1 MDQQKELIRHFVCKA
16 WRHMTRAQQVLI
28 FRWRLAAASASSPH
42 FHAAAIHRAGGR
54 VVRGRGRGH
63 TKDGDAAAGAGD
75 PPLHVEVAAE
85 LRHQLPRVPHRL
97 AAQVRL
103 RRHRPRPRRRLAAAP
118 AARHGWW
125 LPASSAAPG
134 GVWWGDSGC
143 SASSYYSPRAAGAAR
158 LVRDCVRGFTCAG
171 PTRQRVVCGESQ
183 RAGRGGNGTGNNWRR
198 RGVVTF
204 FTRIR
209 GTRSPVWGWEGGWP
223 QCQWTVVVEQL
234 EGVV

>member
-1 MDQQKELIRHFVCKA
+1 
-16 WRHMTRAQQVLI
+16 MTRAQQVLI

-42 FHAAAIHRAGGR
+42 VHAAAIHRAGGS
-54 VVRGRGRGH
+54 VVRGSRGKEGDTPKTSRLGGGGSVTGGRH
-63 TKDGDAAAGAGD
+63 DDEAVGERHGGVVDLDGDAAAGAGD
-75 PPLHVEVAAE
+75 PPLRVEVAAE
-85 LRHQLPRVPHRL
+85 LRHQLPRLPHRL

-103 RRHRPRPRRRLAAAP
+103 RRRRPRPRRRLAAAP

-171 PTRQRVVCGESQ
+171 PTRQRVVSGESQ
-183 RAGRGGNGTGNNWRR
+183 RAGRGGNGTGIT
-198 RGVVTF
+198 GA
-204 FTRIR
+204 
-209 GTRSPVWGWEGGWP
+209 
-223 QCQWTVVVEQL
+223 
-234 EGVV
+234 